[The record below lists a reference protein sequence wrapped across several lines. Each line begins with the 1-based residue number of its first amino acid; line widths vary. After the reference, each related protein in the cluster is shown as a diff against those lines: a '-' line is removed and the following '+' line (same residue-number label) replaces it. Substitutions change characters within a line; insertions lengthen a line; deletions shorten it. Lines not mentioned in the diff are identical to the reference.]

1 MRRYKNF
8 LADFFV
14 SRLCHVTDDEDED
27 DIEDVVGSI
36 VAALGDLSV
45 AHPSVV
51 ADRWRDEVVVLC
63 VFVACHELPGKSQS
77 QLYGRQDH

>member
-1 MRRYKNF
+1 
-8 LADFFV
+8 
-14 SRLCHVTDDEDED
+14 
-27 DIEDVVGSI
+27 
-36 VAALGDLSV
+36 LGDLSV

-63 VFVACHELPGKSQS
+63 VFVACHELPGKSQP